1 MACGRLPAVSLLA
14 ELDAFYLEHRRCGDL
29 DAGVDGEVV
38 WIVCECGTSMARRV
52 GEEDDHVAVA

>member
-1 MACGRLPAVSLLA
+1 VSLLT
-14 ELDAFYLEHRRCGDL
+14 ELDAFFSDHRECGDL

-38 WIVCECGTSMARRV
+38 WIAFECEARVARRV